1 MLSKLDMLLDR
12 IDPGRTY
19 DSVSADVDRAVNS
32 FSTKRAT
39 IKDLEGYENL
49 LAGFCRHIEETV
61 LRYGAGVPPNKEIY
75 WTRCSNILAKEF
87 GPSGWKNAFEMA
99 RTGKDGGLYRILK
112 IIAEKMAEEY
122 AQNEVSARI
131 SDFLERLTN
140 DERLAAADEYVRK
153 YGHLLPHE
161 FTEGNAA
168 RLKVHF
174 RQVLKEH
181 PKLINTTRRIGR
193 GLS

>member
-1 MLSKLDMLLDR
+1 MPSKLDKLLES
-12 IDPGRTY
+12 IDPARTY
-19 DSVSADVDRAVNS
+19 NAVSADVDRAVNS
-32 FSTKRAT
+32 FSAKQAT
-39 IKDLEGYENL
+39 INDLEGFENL

-61 LRYGAGVPPNKEIY
+61 LRYGAGVPPNKDFY
-75 WTRCSNILAKEF
+75 WARCSNFLAKEF

-122 AQNEVSARI
+122 AHNEVSARI
-131 SDFLERLTN
+131 SVFLGSLTT
-140 DERLAAADEYVRK
+140 DEKLAAADEYVRK

-161 FTEGNAA
+161 FTEANAA

-174 RQVLKEH
+174 RQVLEEH
-181 PKLINTTRRIGR
+181 PTLISSTRSIGR
-193 GLS
+193 RLS